1 MWSFIHFFS
10 MLVLFILMGPL
21 YVYMTHRIALF
32 GDWRTAKRESANL
45 APDPL
50 TTPEALVQVYSA
62 RTFNWRGLF
71 ATHCWVAVK
80 PASAKH
86 YTIYQVAGWRKYSN
100 LSVLVIEHDL
110 PDRFWFGNKPTLV
123 SEVRGP
129 LAELAM
135 GKIAE
140 ATEQYPHKY
149 KYVMWP
155 GPNSNTYVAYLGR
168 RVPELRLNLP
178 SIALGKDYL
187 VGSSFL
193 GMAPSGTGIQISIKG
208 CLGVLLARVEGFEF
222 NFLTQVIGF
231 SWRGGFAI
239 KWPGL
244 GRVPKVWVGAK
255 KPGVAEKFHK
265 I

>member
-1 MWSFIHFFS
+1 MLELIGFLFFYI
-10 MLVLFILMGPL
+10 LALFTGPL
-21 YVYMTHRIALF
+21 YVYLTQKIQLF
-32 GDWRTAKRESANL
+32 GDWRNANRDPAHL

-50 TTPEALVQVYSA
+50 STPEALVQVYSA

-71 ATHCWVAVK
+71 STHCWVAVK

-86 YTIYQVAGWRKYSN
+86 YTVYQVAGWRKYSN
-100 LSVLVIEHDL
+100 LSVLVIENDL
-110 PDRFWFGNKPTLV
+110 PDRYWFGNKPEVVT
-123 SEVRGP
+123 EVRGP

-135 GKIAE
+135 AKIAE
-140 ATEQYPHKY
+140 ATEHYPHKY

-155 GPNSNTYVAYLGR
+155 GPNSNSYIAYLGR
-168 RVPELRLNLP
+168 RVPELRLNMP

-187 VGSSFL
+187 VDSSFF
-193 GMAPSGTGIQISIKG
+193 GMAPSGTGIQLSIKG
-208 CLGVLLARVEGFEF
+208 CLGVLFARVEGFEF

-244 GRVPKVWVGAK
+244 GKVYLFGQRKQEVKGLPSA
-255 KPGVAEKFHK
+255 
-265 I
+265 